1 MYFEETEEVV
11 PYKFRYAGYNFII
24 ADTPGFDD
32 DRFDDDVVVTR
43 ILTWLKHSFNEGI
56 RLNGLIYMHRI
67 TDPRMRGTA
76 VSNMSMFRKLCG
88 PSCFKNVILATTFW
102 GEINRV
108 EGRRR
113 EQELCRDERFW
124 GKLVERESKV
134 VRIGDDVESDRRLL
148 LSIATNSKC
157 TLAAQQ
163 EMQDGNS
170 MLETGAAKESNQ
182 NLTLLQQEYE
192 EQLQN
197 ERERLYEE
205 LHQRKRLAKAELNA
219 QRLASEKER
228 EDMARQARQEIA
240 ARRLAGEDGRQI
252 ELQKHTQERARRD
265 ARLQRLR
272 AGCDREKGLLNLDRE
287 KRTNQ
292 KRQYYKNY
300 RCMRRTPIRRFRCNR
315 CLNQFDARVVDCYR
329 KSALSL
335 SLCLRS
341 HFSHHT
347 CRRSC

>member
-1 MYFEETEEVV
+1 
-11 PYKFRYAGYNFII
+11 
-24 ADTPGFDD
+24 
-32 DRFDDDVVVTR
+32 
-43 ILTWLKHSFNEGI
+43 
-56 RLNGLIYMHRI
+56 MHRI

-76 VSNMSMFRKLCG
+76 VSNISMFRKLCG
-88 PSCFKNVILATTFW
+88 RSCFKNVILATTFW
-102 GEINRV
+102 GEIDPI

-134 VRIGDDVESDRRLL
+134 VRIGDDVESARRLL

-163 EMQDGNS
+163 EMQEGNS
-170 MLETGAAKESNQ
+170 MLETGAAKETNK
-182 NLTLLQQEYE
+182 NLTLLQQEHE
-192 EQLQN
+192 EQLQI
-197 ERERLYEE
+197 ERERLHEE
-205 LHQRKRLAKAELNA
+205 LHQRKRLAKAELDA
-219 QRLASEKER
+219 RRLASEKER
-228 EDMARQARQEIA
+228 EDMSRQARQEIA

-252 ELQKHTQERARRD
+252 TVQKHIQERAGRD

-272 AGCDREKGLLNLDRE
+272 AGCDYEKELLNLDRE
-287 KRTNQ
+287 KRTIQ

-329 KSALSL
+329 MSALSL
-335 SLCLRS
+335 WF
-341 HFSHHT
+341 HFRCHT
-347 CRRSC
+347 CPKSC